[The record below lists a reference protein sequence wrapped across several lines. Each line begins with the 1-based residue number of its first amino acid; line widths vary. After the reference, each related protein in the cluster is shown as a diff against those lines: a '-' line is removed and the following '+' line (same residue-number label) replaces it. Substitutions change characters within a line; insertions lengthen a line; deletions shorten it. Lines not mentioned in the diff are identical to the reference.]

1 MRHIVVVGS
10 LNMDLVTQA
19 SRFAAP
25 GETILGQQFKTF
37 MGGKGAN
44 QAVAAARLGAQ
55 VSLIGAVGD
64 DDFGQA
70 LLQGLQQEGVATTGV
85 VVLPQAHT
93 GIASIT
99 VAGAD
104 NHIIVVAGANHAL
117 TPAHILAQAEA
128 IRSADVVLCQL
139 EIPLDCV
146 QQAAELCQ
154 KANVPFVLNP
164 APAQALPPELWPL
177 IDYLTPNEHELG
189 LISQIPASADMAT
202 RLSALPATVIL
213 THGKDGAYYLDDA
226 EQVFLQTSFTV
237 AAVDSTGA
245 GDTFNAAF
253 AVYLNQGLASAVYQ
267 ACAAGAMAV
276 TALGAQA
283 GMPTAT
289 ELTDFIK
296 THTLETP

>member
-1 MRHIVVVGS
+1 MVGS

-64 DDFGQA
+64 DAFGTE
-70 LLQGLQQEGVATTGV
+70 LLQGLKQEGVNTEGV
-85 VVLPQAHT
+85 LVLPQAHT

-117 TPAHILAQAEA
+117 TPAHILAQAQT
-128 IRSADVVLCQL
+128 IQNADAVLCQL

-146 QQAAELCQ
+146 EQAAELCQ
-154 KANVPFVLNP
+154 HAQVPFILNP
-164 APAQALPPELWPL
+164 APAQALPEQLWPF

-189 LISQIPASADMAT
+189 LISKVATSADMAT
-202 RLSALPATVIL
+202 RLSALPATLIL
-213 THGKDGAYYLDDA
+213 THGKDGAYYLDADKQA
-226 EQVFLQTSFTV
+226 FLQTSF
-237 AAVDSTGA
+237 AVDAIDSTGA

-253 AVYLNQGLASAVYQ
+253 AVYLNEGLASAVHK

-289 ELTDFIK
+289 ALTTFIN
-296 THTLETP
+296 THSLA